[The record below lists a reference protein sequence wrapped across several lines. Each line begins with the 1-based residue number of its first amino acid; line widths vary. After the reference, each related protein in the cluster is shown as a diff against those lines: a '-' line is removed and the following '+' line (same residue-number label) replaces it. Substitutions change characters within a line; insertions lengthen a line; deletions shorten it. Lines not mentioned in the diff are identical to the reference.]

1 MIKIMVDSASDCKKE
16 DNVFDL
22 FVPLAINING
32 KEYLDGVDIDS
43 DMFYDLLLKAKDFPS
58 TSQPATQTLVDIFEQ
73 VKADG
78 DELIYFP
85 ISSNLSGTC
94 QGAIVAKSMVH
105 YDKIHIVDSLGAT
118 HMIGL
123 LAQVACEMR
132 KNGATA
138 KEIVDKCEALKTKIK
153 IFAGVDTLE
162 YLRKG
167 GRLSN
172 ASAIVGELAKVKPI
186 IEVVDGK
193 VEAIGKCI
201 GKNRAMQFLLNKVG
215 EYEIDE
221 SYPFYSLYTYG
232 TDNCSYL
239 EEKLTEAGYKIT
251 ERRQVG
257 STIGTHVG
265 PGVYAV
271 LFVTK

>member
-1 MIKIMVDSASDCKKE
+1 MIKIMVDSASDCRKE
-16 DNVFDL
+16 DNLFDL
-22 FVPLAINING
+22 FVPLAINIDG

-43 DMFYDLLLKAKDFPS
+43 DTFYDLLLNAKNFPF
-58 TSQPATQTLVDIFEQ
+58 TSQPATQTFVDIFEQ
-73 VKADG
+73 IKANG

-85 ISSNLSGTC
+85 ISSNLSGTY
-94 QGAIVAKSMVH
+94 QGAVLAKSMVE
-105 YDKIHIVDSLGAT
+105 YDKIYIVDSLGAT

-123 LAQVACEMR
+123 LTQVANEMR
-132 KNGATA
+132 ANGSTA
-138 KEIVDKCEALKTKIK
+138 EEIVEKCENLKTKIK
-153 IFAGVDTLE
+153 VFAGVDTLE

-172 ASAIVGELAKVKPI
+172 ASAIVGEIAKIKPI
-186 IEVVDGK
+186 IEVLDGK

-201 GKNRAMQFLLNKVG
+201 GKNRAMQFLLNKVS

-232 TDNCSYL
+232 IENCEYM
-239 EEKLTEAGYKIT
+239 EAKLTEAGYKIS